1 MIKLRRI
8 LEISHLEWAYLAR
21 AILGLAG
28 ARIEFGRASSQSILG
43 RLQANALEAPRCD
56 VDLDLGRLSWAIAAA
71 SRVVPWRSDCL
82 IQSMAAHRWLRNR
95 GFIPTFKLGVVSDQ
109 SGHILGH
116 AWIEVDGRILTGGAA
131 VEEYRLL
138 ISS

>member
-8 LEISHLEWAYLAR
+8 LQLNHLEWAYLAR
-21 AILGLAG
+21 AILGLAW

-43 RLQANALEAPRCD
+43 RLQAKAPEAPRCD
-56 VDLDLGRLSWAIAAA
+56 VDLGRLSWAIGAA

-82 IQSMAAHRWLRNR
+82 IQSMAAHRWLRNC
-95 GFIPTFKLGVVSDQ
+95 GFIPTFKLGVQSDQ